1 MNSKRGFAFFIL
13 GILSVT
19 ARAQTPNLQAVTD
32 QGSFTNKSIVIWNKD
47 GLNVGVD
54 ASTNYTTSSHYL
66 KPSPAEPR
74 TLRFDCNS
82 SSATGGW
89 EFYNSNLSRTVMFI
103 KQSSGF
109 VGIGTTDPKAM
120 LAVNGEIY
128 AKKVRVTPDDWPDFV
143 FEPSYNLPSLQEL
156 ESFIAEHKHLPEIP
170 SAKEVSQQGID
181 LGQNQAKLL
190 QKVEEMT
197 LYLITQNKQWI
208 EQEQRMKTQDSL
220 FAEQEM
226 RLKALEKRGNNK

>member
-1 MNSKRGFAFFIL
+1 M
-13 GILSVT
+13 T

-54 ASTNYTTSSHYL
+54 ASTNYSTSSHYL
-66 KPSPAEPR
+66 KPSPTEPR

-82 SSATGGW
+82 SSTTGGW
-89 EFYNSNLSRTVMFI
+89 EFYNSSLSRTVLFI
-103 KQSSGF
+103 KQSTGF

-120 LAVNGEIY
+120 LAVNGDIY

-143 FEPSYNLPSLQEL
+143 FEPSYKLPSLQEL

-170 SAKEVSQQGID
+170 SAKEVSQQGLDI
-181 LGQNQAKLL
+181 GQNQAKLL
-190 QKVEEMT
+190 QKIEEMT
-197 LYLITQNKQWI
+197 LHLIAQDKQLM
-208 EQEQRMKTQDSL
+208 EQKQRMKAQDSV
-220 FAEQEM
+220 FAEQDM
-226 RLKALEKRGNNK
+226 RLKALEKRSNNK